1 MFEENGNSWST
12 AIIMFIL
19 IKSAQ
24 CTVYNQRLKIYG
36 NFALPQIWKYPDD
49 DHEKLCEVF
58 WVNVKQLKKVKKKT
72 TKKQDICKPMLTSNT
87 PCSYM
92 NIQNKKSQH

>member
-1 MFEENGNSWST
+1 MKVPGWWRWK
-12 AIIMFIL
+12 IVRGIL
-19 IKSAQ
+19 SECQTIK
-24 CTVYNQRLKIYG
+24 KG
-36 NFALPQIWKYPDD
+36 
-49 DHEKLCEVF
+49 
-58 WVNVKQLKKVKKKT
+58 KKKKP